1 MCKIKY
7 ALQFVGFPVVPV
19 CPLYINISP
28 KVFSALGL
36 QKFVFNDVDIN
47 EEACLA
53 PKGFNWSV
61 ETASGTSFI
70 ASCGYRLTEST
81 LK

>member
-36 QKFVFNDVDIN
+36 KKFVFNDVDIN

-53 PKGFNWSV
+53 PKGFN
-61 ETASGTSFI
+61 
-70 ASCGYRLTEST
+70 
-81 LK
+81 